1 MRESPVHTLHPHSR
15 SLCQNK
21 TPSSSSRQVPGL
33 VDLLASGHSSIHF
46 LQGDEIATVLTND
59 RNNAIEID
67 LSIDTLS
74 VMDVVGHDANR
85 ILALILGPRW
95 LRLWQRQQEKN
106 QEDAGTDQLA
116 HLALQI
122 LKKSLRNRSFRESS
136 NYNVASSTSRANSA
150 RNLKIIPGSPTM
162 MLGLRRSLLFCTLIM
177 IATTSFE
184 RAFGQDA
191 GSPTEQ
197 QPPAAAPPSDSSA
210 RRCADGTICPR
221 VALGAIVDTSGNCVA
236 WVYRTEKCTGFF
248 AVADLAC
255 GTQPGS
261 CASDPCNCARNLIGV
276 PKVSVTTTGGAD
288 PVGATTA
295 EPTRYFSPAI
305 KSSVSKAV
313 QFYSNSLSTK
323 ESTKY
328 AKAMTATGEILI
340 RLETYKHT
348 ASGDVWGWDSRR
360 RRSSRLMPRL
370 KLFNRSIRAPPSP

>member
-1 MRESPVHTLHPHSR
+1 
-15 SLCQNK
+15 
-21 TPSSSSRQVPGL
+21 
-33 VDLLASGHSSIHF
+33 
-46 LQGDEIATVLTND
+46 
-59 RNNAIEID
+59 
-67 LSIDTLS
+67 
-74 VMDVVGHDANR
+74 
-85 ILALILGPRW
+85 
-95 LRLWQRQQEKN
+95 
-106 QEDAGTDQLA
+106 
-116 HLALQI
+116 
-122 LKKSLRNRSFRESS
+122 
-136 NYNVASSTSRANSA
+136 
-150 RNLKIIPGSPTM
+150 M

-348 ASGDVWGWDSRR
+348 ASGDVWGMGFKETSVKPADAEIEAFQSIDSSTSFAVKIRNSENALHLPSSCSDHCERR
-360 RRSSRLMPRL
+360 TVTKSLALVRGFFGRKPRR
-370 KLFNRSIRAPPSP
+370 PSFSL